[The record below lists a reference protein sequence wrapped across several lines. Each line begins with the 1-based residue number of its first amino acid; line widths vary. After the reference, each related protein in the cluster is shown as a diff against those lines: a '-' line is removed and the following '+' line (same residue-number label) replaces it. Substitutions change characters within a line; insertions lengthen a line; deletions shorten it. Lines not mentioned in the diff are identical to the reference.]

1 MTRRERLYRLE
12 AIVLRRQDLGEADRL
27 TTVYSQQ
34 RGKLRLVAK
43 GVRKPRSRKAGHL
56 EPFTRVALQVAKG
69 RELDLITQAET
80 LEAFPALRE
89 DLERIGRG
97 ALVLELVDRFV
108 FEEGEENPAI
118 YQLLLRTLERLA
130 AGQQRPEAVLL
141 YFQVRLLE
149 LAGFRPDFFHCV
161 ACGAGIRPQGQYF
174 SYHLGGVL
182 CPDCGARDGRAVALS
197 LAGLKVLRHYLRSSF
212 EQAVAPSIRPQ
223 VFAEVSQLM
232 EAYMRYL
239 LERQLNAPRFLRAV
253 REMPGRQESAL

>member
-1 MTRRERLYRLE
+1 MRRERLYRLE

-27 TTVYSQQ
+27 TTVYSRQ

-43 GVRKPRSRKAGHL
+43 GVRKVRSRKAGHL

-80 LEAFPALRE
+80 IEAFAPLRD

-97 ALVLELVDRFV
+97 GMVLELVDRFV
-108 FEEGEENPAI
+108 FEEGEENVAL

-130 AGQQRPEAVLL
+130 AGEHAPQAVLL
-141 YFQVRLLE
+141 FFQLRLLE
-149 LAGFRPDFFHCV
+149 LAGFRPDCFHCV
-161 ACGAGIRPQGQYF
+161 ACGAEVRPEGQFF
-174 SYHLGGVL
+174 SFRDGGVL
-182 CPDCGARDGRAVALS
+182 CPPCGEKDRRAERLS

-212 EQAVAPSIRPQ
+212 EQAVAPRIRPQ
-223 VFAEVSQLM
+223 VFAEVSALI
-232 EAYMRYL
+232 ENYMRYL

-253 REMPGRQESAL
+253 RQLPGGDQPAK